1 MQQRFVLQTE
11 LHFPPGYA
19 EISKMEIAAKQ
30 PLNAQEYLTIE
41 RNAEIRSEFLD
52 GEMFAMAGGTRRHSR
67 IKVKLIGAL
76 EQRLSRSSC
85 QVLDSDMR
93 VKIEATGLYTYP
105 DVSVACGNLRFE
117 DEREDTLLNPKVIIE
132 VLSDSTAAWDRGEK
146 FWHYRQIK
154 SLLEYVLVSQD
165 TLIEHYTR
173 QSDDTWL
180 LETIQGRAAILKLKS
195 IKCSV
200 PLAEIYEADGRT
212 FARIPSKKPSTKRQN
227 KR

>member
-1 MQQRFVLQTE
+1 
-11 LHFPPGYA
+11 
-19 EISKMEIAAKQ
+19 METAAKQ
-30 PLNAQEYLTIE
+30 HLTPRVYLDIE
-41 RNAEIRSEFLD
+41 RDAEIRSEFLD

-67 IKVKLIGAL
+67 IKVEVTRAL
-76 EQRLSRSSC
+76 ANRLSGGHC

-117 DEREDTLLNPKVIIE
+117 DEREDTLLNPKLIVE

-146 FWHYRQIK
+146 FWHYRQIQ
-154 SLLEYVLVSQD
+154 SFLEYVLVSQD
-165 TLIEHYTR
+165 AVVEHYSR
-173 QSDDTWL
+173 QSDNTWL
-180 LETIQGRAAILKLKS
+180 METIEGRNAILRLKS

-200 PLAEIYEADGRT
+200 PLAEIYEDDSSART
-212 FARIPSKKPSTKRQN
+212 PTRRKPQRSTKRHK